1 MRVRLGSADAGSPLS
16 DAVLQRLEAAV
27 GPDHVLVEGD
37 AVDDA
42 GHDWWPL
49 TLVWDRQGDRPA
61 RPAAVVRPGSTEEV
75 AAVLTAASAERTPV
89 TAFGGRSGVCG
100 GSLPVRGGISL
111 DLTRLDEI
119 VDIDSENLMCRTQ
132 AGVFGPDYEAALADA
147 GLTGGHFPQSIDL
160 STVGGWIACRG
171 AGQYSNR
178 YGKIEDIVRGLEVV
192 LADGRVLRTNPVP
205 AAATGPD
212 LMRPFV
218 GSEGTLGIITA
229 AVLKLF
235 PRPRERATA
244 FAGFRD
250 IAQSAELF
258 AIARGRAGLELTSFE
273 ILPRTGIDMVLKHG
287 ENVRDPLAE
296 SYPWY
301 ALIEISGHKGGG
313 EANDAMEAILSEALE
328 RQVIADAAIAASL
341 AQAGDFWRVRELMSE
356 AQRFE
361 GGSIKHD
368 VSVPLSRIPEF
379 VTRASELVVKLVP
392 GSRPVPFG
400 HFGDGNV
407 HFNVSQAPGMDKQDF
422 LAQWDRITG
431 AVHELV
437 AEMNGS
443 ISAEH
448 GIGRM
453 KRDLMAKTKSPV
465 EMDLQHRMKAALDP
479 KGILNPGKVLGR

>member
-212 LMRPFV
+212 LMRLFV
-218 GSEGTLGIITA
+218 GSEGTLGIITEA
-229 AVLKLF
+229 TMQVW
-235 PRPRERATA
+235 PRPRATEKRAWSLGRFSDGLDVLRRTLRAGAHPACLRLYDGPESARSFSLPDDRNALVLLAEGEPDEVAWQVEVVHDLVGDTFDARTEDAALVDRWLEHRNDVSALHEVVARGIVVDTIEVSAPWSRLPGIYDAVQKGVLAVDKALVCTA
-244 FAGFRD
+244 HSSHAYPSGGCLYFTFAGMPDPDPEAVDAFYD
-250 IAQSAELF
+250 ACWDKAMAAVAGAGG
-258 AIARGRAGLELTSFE
+258 AIS
-273 ILPRTGIDMVLKHG
+273 H
-287 ENVRDPLAE
+287 
-296 SYPWY
+296 
-301 ALIEISGHKGGG
+301 H
-313 EANDAMEAILSEALE
+313 
-328 RQVIADAAIAASL
+328 
-341 AQAGDFWRVRELMSE
+341 
-356 AQRFE
+356 
-361 GGSIKHD
+361 
-368 VSVPLSRIPEF
+368 
-379 VTRASELVVKLVP
+379 
-392 GSRPVPFG
+392 
-400 HFGDGNV
+400 
-407 HFNVSQAPGMDKQDF
+407 
-422 LAQWDRITG
+422 
-431 AVHELV
+431 
-437 AEMNGS
+437 
-443 ISAEH
+443 H
-448 GIGRM
+448 GIGLVRARFM
-453 KRDLMAKTKSPV
+453 QRELGETGMGVLSA
-465 EMDLQHRMKAALDP
+465 MKAALDP
-479 KGILNPGKVLGR
+479 HGILNPDKLGLGSILWQGRH